1 MFIGHFGVALAAK
14 KPGHNIKLGTLFI
27 AAQFLDLLWPIF
39 LLLGLEHARIVP
51 GNTAFTPFDF
61 YDYPISHSLLTS
73 IGWSIL
79 VGALYY
85 FKRRTRKESLIIGF
99 AVLSHWLL
107 DFFSH
112 RPDLPI
118 VPGIETYLGL
128 GLWNSVPGTIIIE
141 SLIFII
147 GIFFYLRVTSAKDRI
162 GNYVF
167 WGLILFLVLSY
178 IANIL
183 STPPPDMQSVAY
195 AGLAQWFIVA
205 WAYWVDRHYLANL
218 PKTPAD

>member
-1 MFIGHFGVALAAK
+1 MFIGHFGIALGAK
-14 KPGHNIKLGTLFI
+14 KAGPAIKLGTLFI

-73 IGWSIL
+73 IGWSL
-79 VGALYY
+79 MVGGLYY
-85 FKRRTRKESLIIGF
+85 FRRRIWKDSFIIGCVVF
-99 AVLSHWLL
+99 SHWLL

-118 VPGIETYLGL
+118 APGMKTVLGL
-128 GLWNSVPGTIIIE
+128 GLWNSVPGTVIIE

-147 GIFFYLRVTSAKDRI
+147 GIFFYLRTTSGKDRV
-162 GNYVF
+162 GNYSF
-167 WGLILFLVLSY
+167 WGLILFLVISY
-178 IANIL
+178 VANIM
-183 STPPPDMQSVAY
+183 SPPPPDMQAVAY
-195 AGLAQWFIVA
+195 AGLAQWIIIA
-205 WAYWVDRHYLANL
+205 WAYWVDRHYQVNL
-218 PKTPAD
+218 PKTSTD